1 MEMHR
6 LPTAIE
12 RMVPSGKLMR
22 VLLLRVDQSAI
33 ATSLS
38 LGAQSFPANTITH
51 KVRVRDIDYILL
63 QQPMQAA
70 EDQMQWR
77 DSLPALWQHAVGV
90 HICAQLL

>member
-1 MEMHR
+1 
-6 LPTAIE
+6 
-12 RMVPSGKLMR
+12 MVRNHFLQIPSH
-22 VLLLRVDQSAI
+22 I
-33 ATSLS
+33 
-38 LGAQSFPANTITH
+38 